1 MAYNK
6 YLNRYCQ
13 TPPFSH
19 TIQKFTNNVSE
30 MKKLAAQDF
39 EDLLQVMYYH
49 NISAN
54 MVDVLIV
61 GLISVFHPSI

>member
-1 MAYNK
+1 
-6 YLNRYCQ
+6 
-13 TPPFSH
+13 
-19 TIQKFTNNVSE
+19 

-61 GLISVFHPSI
+61 GLVSVFHPSI